1 MTDERNYAFIG
12 DIHSQYY
19 PLYQA
24 LEYCAENSLVP
35 VLLGDVFDSRSKL
48 SDSVD
53 VYQLLRWAQVE
64 MDAIILRSNHQDKLE
79 RYLRG
84 NNVMMSAE
92 LRRTVEDFEGSGVPL
107 TELDEWLNTL
117 PYGFC
122 LRQDGREY
130 RCAHAYFPTRFQVPE
145 YEHTHFVTE
154 VPRKVRQLMLYG
166 PMNNEDRSR
175 SFWWEAPAERDW
187 VRVAGHYHVVHC
199 DDRNLVLD
207 GGCGG
212 SSRSWFCNEE
222 SCLVLFDVAK
232 QEMVQFGTALED

>member
-12 DIHSQYY
+12 DIHSQYD
-19 PLYQA
+19 PLFQA

-35 VLLGDVFDSRSKL
+35 VFLGDVFDSRSEF
-48 SDSVD
+48 SDSVE

-84 NNVMMSAE
+84 NNVMISAE
-92 LRRTVEDFEGSGVPL
+92 LQRTLDDFRLGNVPAD
-107 TELDEWLNTL
+107 ELDSWLNSL

-145 YEHTHFVTE
+145 YETTHLVME
-154 VPRKVRQLMLYG
+154 VPRKVRQIMLYG

-175 SFWWEAPAERDW
+175 TFWWENPGERDW
-187 VRVAGHYHVVHC
+187 VRVAGHYHVVHQ
-199 DDRNLVLD
+199 DESNLVLD

-212 SSRSWFCNEE
+212 SSRSWFCQEPA
-222 SCLVLFDVAK
+222 CLVLFDVR
-232 QEMVQFGTALED
+232 QQRMVEFTTS